1 MGEWLDDK
9 GGKTMRVR
17 GGAVAMLCAAALA
30 AGCGGGGDGG
40 DGGGE
45 RLTAEEFVQ
54 QADAICEDTNQQLDE
69 LDEPANVDELAA
81 LAAEAVSINE
91 QSVDALREL
100 NPPEELQEPFDRAL
114 ELLDQQNALGRELV
128 TAAEE
133 GDQARI
139 QEIVAEGEPLQTEAR
154 ALAGELGLTECGS
167 DDEAE

>member
-1 MGEWLDDK
+1 
-9 GGKTMRVR
+9 MRTRVV
-17 GGAVAMLCAAALA
+17 GLAALAAVALA

-40 DGGGE
+40 GGGE

-69 LDEPANVDELAA
+69 LNEPENVDDLAA

-100 NPPEELQEPFDRAL
+100 NPPEELQGQFDRAL

-128 TAAEE
+128 TAAED
-133 GDQARI
+133 GDQAKI
-139 QEIVAEGEPLQTEAR
+139 QEIVAQGEPLQTEAR
-154 ALAGELGLTECGS
+154 GIAGELGLTKCG
-167 DDEAE
+167 AEDAG